1 MAATTTVRVHR
12 RKSPAAAR
20 RSETVAEAR
29 KRASAWMTVAATRLK
44 EALPVR
50 EGRGT
55 KAAPTVASSADG
67 AETSKGPLAASG
79 PSPAPLAA
87 ARKAVGAVRDVL
99 TSTPATAP
107 ARRDRSRVLPATSEP
122 LSPNGGAVRADAV
135 IATRA
140 RRGTYPLAAPSW
152 HAFRGYVTDRSDW
165 DELRSVGLPA
175 MMRAH
180 RALALAVA
188 AAGAALVLTLV
199 ALATYFCLAPATA
212 SANSPYEAAE
222 TAAPMSTP
230 ASQWKAGEIPSLYQ
244 ADAAWGGT
252 PYGQATLGEAGAAP
266 TGFAMAYVAVTGDT
280 AKTPADFAQWAT
292 DHDLTA
298 AGADTVQTF
307 LAEAACEFGLSLK
320 LIEVDDH
327 ALRRAI
333 VSNIPVIVVT
343 EPGTFAPVASLIVLD
358 DIDGNSRIVLHDP
371 ASAARTAKSWS
382 FNDITGAALAA
393 YEVSAA

>member
-12 RKSPAAAR
+12 RKSPAAAQ
-20 RSETVAEAR
+20 RSETLAEAR
-29 KRASAWMTVAATRLK
+29 ERATGWMAGAAARLK

-50 EGRGT
+50 EGRGAKAGPPHAT
-55 KAAPTVASSADG
+55 PTTGGTEAEKAASASA
-67 AETSKGPLAASG
+67 
-79 PSPAPLAA
+79 SPAPLAA
-87 ARKAVGAVRDVL
+87 VRKAAAAARDAL
-99 TSTPATAP
+99 GPTPATAP
-107 ARRDRSRVLPATSEP
+107 ARRDRGRVLPATSEP
-122 LSPNGGAVRADAV
+122 LSPDGGAVRADAV

-140 RRGTYPLAAPSW
+140 RRGAYPLDAPSW
-152 HAFRGYVTDRSDW
+152 RAFRGYVTDRSDW
-165 DELRSVGLPA
+165 DELRAVGLPA

-180 RALALAVA
+180 RGLALAVA
-188 AAGAALVLTLV
+188 AAGVALLLTLAAL
-199 ALATYFCLAPATA
+199 AAYFCLAPATA
-212 SANSPYEAAE
+212 SANSPYETAE
-222 TAAPMSTP
+222 TAAPTSTP

-244 ADAAWGGT
+244 ADAAWADI

-307 LAEAACEFGLSLK
+307 LAEAASEFGLSLK

-343 EPGTFAPVASLIVLD
+343 EPGTFAPVASVVVLD

-371 ASAARTAKSWS
+371 TSAARTAKSWS
-382 FNDITGAALAA
+382 FDDITGAALAA

>member
-12 RKSPAAAR
+12 RKSPAAAQ
-20 RSETVAEAR
+20 RSETLAEAR
-29 KRASAWMTVAATRLK
+29 ERATGWMAGAAARLK

-50 EGRGT
+50 EGRGI
-55 KAAPTVASSADG
+55 KAASPHATPTTGG
-67 AETSKGPLAASG
+67 AEVEKAPSASA
-79 PSPAPLAA
+79 SPAPLATVRKAAAA
-87 ARKAVGAVRDVL
+87 ARDALGP
-99 TSTPATAP
+99 TPATAP
-107 ARRDRSRVLPATSEP
+107 ARRRDRSRVLPATSEP
-122 LSPNGGAVRADAV
+122 LSPDGGAVRADAV

-140 RRGTYPLAAPSW
+140 RRGAYPLDAPSW
-152 HAFRGYVTDRSDW
+152 RAFRGYVTDRSDW
-165 DELRSVGLPA
+165 DELRAVGLPA

-180 RALALAVA
+180 RGLALAVA
-188 AAGAALVLTLV
+188 AAGAALLLTLA
-199 ALATYFCLAPATA
+199 ALAAYFCLAPATA
-212 SANSPYEAAE
+212 SANSPYETAE
-222 TAAPMSTP
+222 TAAPTSTP

-244 ADAAWGGT
+244 ADAAWADI

-307 LAEAACEFGLSLK
+307 LAEAASEFGLSLK

-343 EPGTFAPVASLIVLD
+343 EPDTFAPVASIVVLD

-371 ASAARTAKSWS
+371 TSAARTAKSWS
-382 FNDITGAALAA
+382 FDDITGAALAA